1 MAEFVKAV
9 RTAELVPGKGT
20 VVELNGV
27 RIAIFNV
34 DGAFYAMNDTC
45 THASGPLSE
54 GDLDGTVVTCPW
66 HGATFDIKTG
76 AVLGPPA
83 ADGVRSYEVKT
94 EGDDVLVKVG

>member
-34 DGAFYAMNDTC
+34 DGVFYAMNDTC

-54 GDLDGTVVTCPW
+54 GELDGTVVCW
-66 HGATFDIKTG
+66 SSEFCATKKT
-76 AVLGPPA
+76 VFP
-83 ADGVRSYEVKT
+83 RSN
-94 EGDDVLVKVG
+94 DDEPSLIMI